1 MNLDLA
7 LGGPSR
13 RDPQRWL
20 PSLLVA
26 LSVVWLIISLAR
38 LLWGFFPD
46 PDSDGFTSGAAP
58 MPRAPVAA
66 APRVALGNFHLFG
79 WSAVPLDVPVAPDA
93 PETQLKL
100 KLIGTV
106 AGRDPKL
113 GVALIADES
122 GKQSEYQAGE
132 PVGGAVV
139 DAIYKD
145 RVVLL
150 ANGRLE
156 TLKLPRLSQAAN
168 TPNAPAA
175 ATAPP
180 PGMAVSVPTVSVSV
194 PNADP
199 SNGFVNPAAGVGTA
213 AFAAAREQALANPAG
228 LISMVQPVL
237 DANGNLSGIKL
248 NGGANQALLT
258 QAGIQPNDVVVA
270 VNGQRIDSIERGQQ
284 IATSLASAT
293 EVSVTVRREGRE
305 VTLPAVRFR

>member
-7 LGGPSR
+7 LGGSSR
-13 RDPQRWL
+13 RDPERWL
-20 PSLLVA
+20 PSLLIA
-26 LSVVWLIISLAR
+26 LSVAWLVFSLAR
-38 LLWGFFPD
+38 LVWSFFPE
-46 PDSDGFTSGAAP
+46 PSSEGFLSGASSL
-58 MPRAPVAA
+58 PRPPVASV
-66 APRVALGNFHLFG
+66 PRVALGNFHLFG
-79 WSAVPLDVPVAPDA
+79 WSAARLDVPVAPDA

-113 GVALIADES
+113 GVALIADEA
-122 GKQSEYQAGE
+122 GKQDEYEAGE

-156 TLKLPRLSQAAN
+156 TLKLPRLSQL
-168 TPNAPAA
+168 A
-175 ATAPP
+175 ATPSVAPTAAP
-180 PGMAVSVPTVSVSV
+180 LPGMAVSVPTVNVSV

-199 SNGFVNPAAGVGTA
+199 SNGFVNPTAGASSAG
-213 AFAAAREQALANPAG
+213 FAAAREQAMANPAG

-270 VNGQRIDSIERGQQ
+270 VNGQRIDSLERGQQ